1 MHSLFTL
8 LKKEKE
14 FGWDEECDKAFEE
27 VKQ

>member
-1 MHSLFTL
+1 MHLLFTL

-14 FGWDEECDKAFEE
+14 FGWDKGCNKAFKE

>member
-14 FGWDEECDKAFEE
+14 FGWDEGCNKVFKE

>member
-14 FGWDEECDKAFEE
+14 FGWDEGCDKAFKE

>member
-1 MHSLFTL
+1 MHLLFTL

-14 FGWDEECDKAFEE
+14 FGWDEGCDKAFKE